1 MRLARRLAAVVLA
14 AGLVALAT
22 PAADPAKP
30 GAKLTPEQK
39 QKLKELTPEQRQKLK
54 AKLKEKQKGKAA
66 EVAPAVPAPK
76 RVPKKP
82 TAPKLTPRPAAD
94 MVAFVDAEITARL
107 AADKVTASPAAAD
120 AEFLRRVTLDLTG
133 VIPSAADAKA
143 FLDSTDPDK
152 KVALID
158 KLLAD
163 PAFGR
168 HLADIWQAKLLPR
181 DSDNRFVNREPFA
194 DWVAAKFNANT
205 PWDQFT
211 RELLTATGSPDDNP
225 ATIFFMANRS
235 ADKLADAVGT
245 HFLGLQ
251 IGCAQCHNH
260 PFTDWKQ
267 TDYWGLAMFF
277 GKVQPRPPS
286 RPNQVKAGATPNPGG
301 VIELAGPSRVK
312 DFFPESTQKVPPK
325 FLGGDAP
332 TLSAGEPYRP
342 VMAEWLTSGES
353 PFFAQAFVNRA
364 WAQLFGR
371 GLAPLDDLDP
381 DNPATHPELFAALT
395 DQFRATGY
403 DVKQLYRTLALTAAY
418 QRTSKPTAG
427 NASDTTFYSHM
438 AVKVLSP
445 EQLHDSLAAV
455 VPMPGADKSDKR
467 PAVGQYRRPGQRDT
481 FVQFFLAGAP
491 VANPAEYE
499 AGIPQALRLMNSRV
513 IGNPKAVGAFLM
525 PGSGMRPERV
535 LNEMYLAV
543 LSRRPTPSEFDKLSA
558 YHADNGG
565 GAAAYADI
573 LWALVNSSE
582 FALVR

>member
-1 MRLARRLAAVVLA
+1 MRLARRLAAAFLA
-14 AGLVALAT
+14 AGLVVLAA
-22 PAADPAKP
+22 PAADPALP

-39 QKLKELTPEQRQKLK
+39 QKLKNLTPEQKQKLR
-54 AKLKEKQKGKAA
+54 AKFKEKQAT
-66 EVAPAVPAPK
+66 EAVDPAPK
-76 RVPKKP
+76 PTAKKP
-82 TAPKLTPRPAAD
+82 AAPKATPRPAAD
-94 MVAFVDAEITARL
+94 MVAFVDAQVAARL
-107 AADKVTASPAAAD
+107 AADKVTASPAATD

-133 VIPSAADAKA
+133 VIPSATDAKA
-143 FLDSTDPDK
+143 FLDSTAADK
-152 KVALID
+152 KAVLVD

-168 HLADIWQAKLLPR
+168 HQADIWQAKLLPR
-181 DSDNRFVNREPFA
+181 DSDNRYVRREPFA
-194 DWVAAKFNANT
+194 DWVAGKLNANT

-225 ATIFFMANRS
+225 ATIFFLANRS

-260 PFTDWKQ
+260 PFTAWKQ

-277 GKVQPRPPS
+277 GKVQPRPPA
-286 RPNQVKAGATPNPGG
+286 RPNQVKAGDTPFPGG
-301 VIELAGPSRVK
+301 VTELAGPSRVK
-312 DFFPESTQKVPPK
+312 DFFPESAKKVPPK

-332 TLSAGEPYRP
+332 KLTAAEPYRP
-342 VMAEWLTSGES
+342 AMAEWLTGGES
-353 PFFAQAFVNRA
+353 PYFAQAFVNRA

-381 DNPATHPELFAALT
+381 DHPATHPEVFNALT
-395 DQFRATGY
+395 EQFRATGY

-427 NASDTTFYSHM
+427 NASDTTLYSHM

-445 EQLHDSLAAV
+445 EQLYDSLAAI
-455 VPMPGADKSDKR
+455 VPMPGADKADKR
-467 PAVGQYRRPGQRDT
+467 PAAGPYRRPGQRDQ
-481 FVQFFLAGAP
+481 FVQFFLAGASVP
-491 VANPAEYE
+491 NPSEYE

-535 LNEMYLAV
+535 LPEMYLAV
-543 LSRRPTPSEFDKLSA
+543 LSRRPTPAEVETLSA
-558 YHADNGG
+558 YHAGHGG
-565 GAAAYADI
+565 GAAAYADV

-582 FALVR
+582 FAVVR